1 MKPSLPTSTRRGRLG
16 VIVTV
21 LLLAAPVPTAA
32 DVFDNTWCE
41 VDAGDFLLITDAP
54 TAEARAMVR
63 TMKVFRPV
71 ASRYLPGTANPED
84 PPLRVV
90 VFSGRRDFRRAID
103 GANVVGYLLPAFSE
117 SVMVVGPDP
126 NGFAEHESLLHE
138 YVHYLLRTRHAI
150 NLPNWYDEGL
160 AGMLSSAR
168 LEGKRLVLGGL
179 PQRAIESGIRESHLS
194 LADVLNGEDIWGWQ
208 PARVRGFYDFS
219 RLLVHR
225 LALGQL
231 AGRSDWRAGLESFL
245 AGEHDSLPG
254 ALGLSSVAMER
265 RLIRYLDHPA
275 SVDHSVR
282 VPEDESLLLRCL
294 DASETVVQV
303 SQAIVHHHPDYA
315 ERALRRRL
323 KMDADNA
330 DLWRALSVAEEMGD
344 DREAALAAARRAFAL
359 GPEDPAAAI
368 RLASAL
374 AMGCILGVS
383 PECRERWQEAVPLLR
398 ASLRQDPTRQE
409 AIFTLGLAY
418 LYSGRAG
425 DALNYLRIAHRRQ
438 PWAPHV
444 NFYLGE
450 SYRLIGDSRARQHLE
465 RARRWSPTELWR
477 RLAEAGLEALHGEDA

>member
-1 MKPSLPTSTRRGRLG
+1 
-16 VIVTV
+16 
-21 LLLAAPVPTAA
+21 
-32 DVFDNTWCE
+32 
-41 VDAGDFLLITDAP
+41 
-54 TAEARAMVR
+54 
-63 TMKVFRPV
+63 
-71 ASRYLPGTANPED
+71 
-84 PPLRVV
+84 
-90 VFSGRRDFRRAID
+90 
-103 GANVVGYLLPAFSE
+103 
-117 SVMVVGPDP
+117 
-126 NGFAEHESLLHE
+126 
-138 YVHYLLRTRHAI
+138 
-150 NLPNWYDEGL
+150 
-160 AGMLSSAR
+160 
-168 LEGKRLVLGGL
+168 VLGGL

-275 SVDHSVR
+275 SVDPSVR

-344 DREAALAAARRAFAL
+344 ALAGGGAAAARLPAPGPYPPGGHLHAGAGLSVFRARRGCAQL
-359 GPEDPAAAI
+359 SAHRPP
-368 RLASAL
+368 ASAL
-374 AMGCILGVS
+374 GT
-383 PECRERWQEAVPLLR
+383 PRELL
-398 ASLRQDPTRQE
+398 
-409 AIFTLGLAY
+409 
-418 LYSGRAG
+418 SGRVVPA
-425 DALNYLRIAHRRQ
+425 DR
-438 PWAPHV
+438 
-444 NFYLGE
+444 
-450 SYRLIGDSRARQHLE
+450 
-465 RARRWSPTELWR
+465 
-477 RLAEAGLEALHGEDA
+477 